1 MVFFTGDIHGQPWGV
16 RKFCRRSAL
25 TPDDTLILLGDV
37 GANYYGDER
46 DDAVKE
52 VLSSVS
58 PTILCIHGNHEM
70 RPRTVPGY
78 ELRAWNGGKVW
89 VQDKYPRLLFAED
102 GEIYTIEGQRYI
114 AIGGAYSVDKYYRIL
129 RGFNWFSDEQPDA
142 ETKARVEQQLQTH
155 AVDVILSHTC
165 PYKYI
170 PREMFLPAVDQ
181 SKVDDSTERWLDSIE
196 ESTDYTAW
204 YCGHWHT
211 DKRCDRMHFLYHGFE
226 AAEQVSAGE
235 EAQHSPVY
243 DSIMRGLAEA
253 VIYEQNRAENGAPG
267 KCKKE
272 EPDDA

>member
-1 MVFFTGDIHGQPWGV
+1 MVFFSGDIHGQPWGV
-16 RKFCRRSAL
+16 RKSCRRFAL

-52 VLSSVS
+52 VLSSVA

-129 RGFNWFSDEQPDA
+129 RGVSWFSDEQPDA
-142 ETKARVEQQLQTH
+142 ETEGDL
-155 AVDVILSHTC
+155 LSN
-165 PYKYI
+165 
-170 PREMFLPAVDQ
+170 Q
-181 SKVDDSTERWLDSIE
+181 
-196 ESTDYTAW
+196 
-204 YCGHWHT
+204 
-211 DKRCDRMHFLYHGFE
+211 KRLYNK
-226 AAEQVSAGE
+226 S
-235 EAQHSPVY
+235 
-243 DSIMRGLAEA
+243 
-253 VIYEQNRAENGAPG
+253 
-267 KCKKE
+267 
-272 EPDDA
+272 